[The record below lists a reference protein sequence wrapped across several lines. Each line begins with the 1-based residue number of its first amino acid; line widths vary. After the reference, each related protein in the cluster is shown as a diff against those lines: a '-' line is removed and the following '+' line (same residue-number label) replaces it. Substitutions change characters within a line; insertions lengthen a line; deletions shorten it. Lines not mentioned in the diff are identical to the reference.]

1 MILLGTLAGPTFSGF
16 IVGNG
21 SPWAVEYW
29 YNVGLEGFVIFLIF
43 FCLEETGW
51 TRPGRPTFP
60 VPSTSFVRRSIDVY
74 FFRRPNVAE
83 GMNNR
88 ETLRLAIMPF
98 RIGLHPVGIL
108 GGLFLMIVFGWSVG
122 VNNLL
127 AVFLQS
133 PVSEKGYGFTPNQNA
148 EFTFAAWAGC
158 ITGQLYG
165 LAFNDKLPLWI
176 CRKSGGIWKPEF
188 RLHALW
194 IPSFVGLNIG
204 LGLFGA
210 ALQYHLHYMVAAV
223 GNFLLNFSSN
233 VAVPVLVNY
242 EVECFTKY
250 PVEAATIMNF
260 YRTIFGIAIPF
271 FIDGWE
277 ASVGVGWVF
286 GMMAFVSMVAFGLI
300 IVLMFA
306 GHKIRHYF
314 HSSIMSTEEGTR
326 IIGQEV
332 NRLDVEAH

>member
-1 MILLGTLAGPTFSGF
+1 
-16 IVGNG
+16 
-21 SPWAVEYW
+21 
-29 YNVGLEGFVIFLIF
+29 
-43 FCLEETGW
+43 
-51 TRPGRPTFP
+51 
-60 VPSTSFVRRSIDVY
+60 
-74 FFRRPNVAE
+74 
-83 GMNNR
+83 
-88 ETLRLAIMPF
+88 MPF